1 MEFRTILLEIRNKV
15 AQITLNRPDAA
26 NTINADL
33 LKDLL
38 SALDHCEGNPGV
50 RVIMISSA
58 GKLFSGGGDL
68 KTFSAAGVDLPA
80 LIRMGAAHFH
90 NVISRLARMDI
101 PSVAAI
107 HGAVAGGGLSLA
119 IACDIVIAAETTR
132 FTVGYTRA
140 GLAPD
145 GGSTWFLPRLIGL
158 KRALE
163 LNLTNRSFT
172 AGEALAWGMITRVA
186 PDDDLLTEAEKIASE
201 LAKGPKRAFGAA
213 KRLLYNG
220 WGETLESQM
229 EAEAREISSAS
240 GGSEAREGI
249 RAFLEKRAPDFTS
262 LGEPEE

>member
-1 MEFRTILLEIRNKV
+1 MEFSTILLDIRNKV

-38 SALDHCEGNPGV
+38 SALDHCEGNRGI
-50 RVIMISSA
+50 RAIMISGA

-80 LIRMGAAHFH
+80 LVRMGAAHFH
-90 NVISRLARMDI
+90 HAISRLSRMNI
-101 PSVAAI
+101 PTVAAV
-107 HGAVAGGGLSLA
+107 HGAVAGGGLGLA
-119 IACDIVIAAETTR
+119 VACDIVVAAETTR

-140 GLAPD
+140 GLTPD

-163 LNLTNRSFT
+163 LTLTNRSFT
-172 AGEALAWGMITRVA
+172 AGEALAWGMISRVA
-186 PDDDLLTEAEKIASE
+186 PDDDLLTEAGKIVSE
-201 LAKGPKRAFGAA
+201 LATGPTRAFGAA

-229 EAEAREISSAS
+229 EAEAEEISKAS
-240 GGSEAREGI
+240 GGREAREGI
-249 RAFLEKRAPDFTS
+249 RAFLEKRTPDFTS
-262 LGEPEE
+262 PGGPEE